1 VSSLADRLRDVLLGA
16 RAGLVATALMS
27 LLMVAARAAG
37 LTGRLPPARITDKAT
52 EMMAPQDRPDRGDR
66 DALATLLHFGF
77 GAAAG
82 AVFGVG
88 ASGVRRIGLA
98 SAIGVVYGTA
108 LYMVSYLGW
117 VPALDI
123 MPTATQDRPG
133 RSITMLVAH
142 WIYGAS
148 LGALTA
154 LGSQRRKSAKEVKR
168 RFG

>member
-1 VSSLADRLRDVLLGA
+1 
-16 RAGLVATALMS
+16 
-27 LLMVAARAAG
+27 
-37 LTGRLPPARITDKAT
+37 
-52 EMMAPQDRPDRGDR
+52 MAPQDRPDRGDR